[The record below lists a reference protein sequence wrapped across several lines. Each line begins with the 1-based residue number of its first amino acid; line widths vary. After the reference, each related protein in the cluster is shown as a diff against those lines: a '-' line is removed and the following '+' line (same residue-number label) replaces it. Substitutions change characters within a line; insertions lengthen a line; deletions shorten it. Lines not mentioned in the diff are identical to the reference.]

1 MPSACPIARQG
12 RRGSVAI
19 SLLITVMWVSTVS
32 NVWTLAEF
40 VPELVALGNQR
51 RGRTI
56 SGPSNVTIVT
66 PGLIAALRRR
76 ALAM

>member
-1 MPSACPIARQG
+1 MPSACPIARRG

-19 SLLITVMWVSTVS
+19 SLLITVMCLHRGHA
-32 NVWTLAEF
+32 WTLAEF
-40 VPELVALGNQR
+40 VPELVALRNQR